1 MADRNELVSAAEY
14 DRKLKELEFHNERR
28 DERISEI
35 IREAVAMTARINA
48 LEQYTQS
55 RAVIEA
61 REDERDKALHDRLG
75 RMEESMKETKTEIKG
90 EINAIKGIV
99 PRSLWIIATAIVS
112 AAVALFV
119 KSMFP

>member
-1 MADRNELVSAAEY
+1 
-14 DRKLKELEFHNERR
+14 
-28 DERISEI
+28 
-35 IREAVAMTARINA
+35 
-48 LEQYTQS
+48 
-55 RAVIEA
+55 
-61 REDERDKALHDRLG
+61 
-75 RMEESMKETKTEIKG
+75 MEESMKETKTEIKG